1 VEAFNNRSRL
11 NYIEETKMKKV
22 MLTILILT
30 LAAISQAEL
39 LTDAGFEE
47 GAWPVTGNWG
57 YYSLLVG

>member
-1 VEAFNNRSRL
+1 
-11 NYIEETKMKKV
+11 MKKV